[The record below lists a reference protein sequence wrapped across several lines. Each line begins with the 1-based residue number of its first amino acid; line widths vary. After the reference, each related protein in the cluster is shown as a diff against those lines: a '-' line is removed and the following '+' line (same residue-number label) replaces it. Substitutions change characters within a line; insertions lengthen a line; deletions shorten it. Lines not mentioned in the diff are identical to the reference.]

1 MNLINAI
8 TNLAMKLYALPVR
21 ISLAYASAHPKKAS
35 ERTLRSI
42 LRVNENTVYG
52 KEHHFS
58 RLLWARN
65 ADQLFRIYEHA
76 VDAADYEAFRPYVE
90 RHKQGEPNVLIPDK
104 PIMYATTSGTTS
116 KPKFIPISARYMRK
130 VYSRM
135 SRMWI
140 YTVVSH
146 RPHWQDGKLFQS
158 VSKVIEGY
166 APDGTVTG
174 SVSGLTQKK
183 IPGFIRK
190 KYTIPACVNDIPDY
204 TARYYVMMRLGVA
217 QDITFIVTANPSTM
231 LEFAHAA
238 VEHFDEI
245 IEDVE
250 KGTLSDKYDIP
261 AEVREEIMHGIR
273 PDPKRAEFLRKVKAE
288 HPEPQFKD
296 YWPNLQYL
304 NTWKCGNTKI
314 AADKVAAMLPE
325 QTFYQE
331 IGFAAS
337 ECRFGLVLDDTV
349 DTILFPNM
357 NYYEFVEES
366 DMESEHPRF
375 YRLHELKKG
384 VRYCIFVTTYS
395 GLYRYKMHDLVE
407 VGGFYKT
414 TPKIHLVQKVNGI
427 VSITGEKLYEKQFID
442 AVHEAEEQTG
452 MKVNFFIGFASPE
465 NACYD
470 FYYEFADDE
479 ITKDKASDFTIQVD
493 NNLKAANV
501 EYKTKRDSMRLKMP
515 QTNVLYPNSYEMFK
529 RLSLKAGGRD
539 GQFKLVL
546 LLQDKVRQI
555 RINRLVKKD
564 TQKSKL
570 EIRVP
575 SIPNPFSRKKKS

>member
-8 TNLAMKLYALPVR
+8 TNLALRLVALPVR
-21 ISLAYASAHPKKAS
+21 ISLYYASKHPKQSSAK
-35 ERTLRSI
+35 TLRQI
-42 LRVNENTVYG
+42 LRVNANTVYG

-58 RLLWARN
+58 RILWARN
-65 ADQLFRIYEHA
+65 PDQLFRLFEHA
-76 VDAADYEAFRPYVE
+76 VDASDYEAFRPYVE
-90 RHKQGEPNVLIPDK
+90 RHKQGEPDVLIPGK
-104 PIMYATTSGTTS
+104 PLMYATTSGTTS

-135 SRMWI
+135 SKMWVDN
-140 YTVVSH
+140 VVRH
-146 RPHWQDGKLFQS
+146 RPHWQDGRLFQS

-183 IPGFIRK
+183 IPKFIRK
-190 KYTIPACVNDIPDY
+190 KYTVPQCVNDIPDY
-204 TARYYVMMRLGVA
+204 TARYYVIMRLGVA
-217 QDITFIVTANPSTM
+217 QDVTYIVTANPSTM
-231 LEFAHAA
+231 LEFAKAA
-238 VEHFDEI
+238 VEHFDEY
-245 IEDVE
+245 IEDIQN
-250 KGTLSDKYDIP
+250 GTISDKYDIP
-261 AEVREEIMHGIR
+261 DVVREKLMR
-273 PDPKRAEFLRKVKAE
+273 RVKPDPKRAEFLRKVKAE

-296 YWPNLQYL
+296 FWPNLQFI

-314 AADKVAAMLPE
+314 ASDKVAAMIPE
-325 QTFYQE
+325 HTFYQE

-337 ECRFGLVLDDTV
+337 ECRFGIVLDDTI
-349 DTILFPNM
+349 DTTLYPNM

-366 DMESEHPRF
+366 DMESESPRF

-384 VRYCIFVTTYS
+384 VRYCVYVTTFS
-395 GLYRYKMHDLVE
+395 GLYRYNMHDMVE

-414 TPKIHLVQKVNGI
+414 TPKIHMVQKVDGI

-442 AVHEAEEQTG
+442 AVHKAEKQTG
-452 MKVNFFIGFASPE
+452 ISVAFFIGFASPE
-465 NACYD
+465 HSCYD

-479 ITKDKASDFTIQVD
+479 ISKDKASDFTIQVD
-493 NNLKAANV
+493 ENLKKMNV

-555 RINRLVKKD
+555 RINRLVKEDSPSGNKRSKKD
-564 TQKSKL
+564 
-570 EIRVP
+570 
-575 SIPNPFSRKKKS
+575 KKASA

>member
-1 MNLINAI
+1 MNIINAI
-8 TNLAMKLYALPVR
+8 TNLAMRLIALPVR
-21 ISLAYASAHPKKAS
+21 LSLIYASKHPKQSS
-35 ERTLRSI
+35 EKTLRKI
-42 LRVNENTVYG
+42 LKVNANTVYG
-52 KEHHFS
+52 REHHFS
-58 RLLWARN
+58 KILWARN
-65 ADQLFRIYEHA
+65 ADQLFRLFEHA
-76 VDAADYEAFRPYVE
+76 VEASDYEAFRPYVE
-90 RHKQGEPNVLIPDK
+90 RHKQGEPDVLIPGK

-116 KPKFIPISARYMRK
+116 KPKFIPISARYMRT

-135 SRMWI
+135 SKMWI
-140 YTVVSH
+140 WTVVTH

-204 TARYYVMMRLGVA
+204 TARYYTMMRLGVG

-231 LEFAHAA
+231 LEFAKSA
-238 VEHFDEI
+238 VDHFDEI

-250 KGTLSDKYDIP
+250 NGTLSEKFDIP
-261 AEVREEIMHGIR
+261 EEVREEITANLK

-296 YWPNLQYL
+296 FWPNLQFL

-314 AADKVAAMLPE
+314 AADKVAAMIPE
-325 QTFYQE
+325 HTYYQE

-366 DMESEHPRF
+366 DMESENPRF

-384 VRYCIFVTTYS
+384 VRYCIYVTTFS
-395 GLYRYKMHDLVE
+395 GLYRYNMHDMIE
-407 VGGFYKT
+407 VGGFFKT

-442 AVHEAEEQTG
+442 AVHQAEEQTG

-465 NACYD
+465 NSNYD
-470 FYYEFADDE
+470 FYYEFADE
-479 ITKDKASDFTIQVD
+479 ETSKDQASDFTIQVD
-493 NNLKAANV
+493 KNLKEMNV

-515 QTNVLYPNSYEMFK
+515 HTNVLYPNSYEMFK

-564 TQKSKL
+564 TPNPIL
-570 EIRVP
+570 RV
-575 SIPNPFSRKKKS
+575 PNPFSRSKKKA

>member
-1 MNLINAI
+1 MNIINAI
-8 TNLAMKLYALPVR
+8 TNFAMRLIALPVR
-21 ISLAYASAHPKKAS
+21 LSLIYASKHPKQSS
-35 ERTLRSI
+35 EKTLRKI
-42 LRVNENTVYG
+42 LKVNANTVYG
-52 KEHHFS
+52 REHHFS
-58 RLLWARN
+58 KILWARN
-65 ADQLFRIYEHA
+65 ADQLFRLFEHA
-76 VDAADYEAFRPYVE
+76 VEASDYEAFRPYVE
-90 RHKQGEPNVLIPDK
+90 RHKQGEPDVLIPGK

-116 KPKFIPISARYMRK
+116 KPKFIPISARYMRT

-135 SRMWI
+135 SKMWI
-140 YTVVSH
+140 WTVVTH

-204 TARYYVMMRLGVA
+204 TARYYTMMRLGVG

-231 LEFAHAA
+231 LEFAKSA
-238 VEHFDEI
+238 VDHFDEI

-250 KGTLSDKYDIP
+250 NGTLSEKYDIP
-261 AEVREEIMHGIR
+261 EEVRKEITANLK

-296 YWPNLQYL
+296 FWPNLQFL

-314 AADKVAAMLPE
+314 AADKVAAMIP
-325 QTFYQE
+325 QHTYYQE

-366 DMESEHPRF
+366 DMESENPRF

-384 VRYCIFVTTYS
+384 VRYCIYVTTFS
-395 GLYRYKMHDLVE
+395 GLYRYNMHDMIE
-407 VGGFYKT
+407 VGGFFKT

-442 AVHEAEEQTG
+442 AVHQAEEQTG

-465 NACYD
+465 NSNYD
-470 FYYEFADDE
+470 FYYEFADE
-479 ITKDKASDFTIQVD
+479 ETSKDQASDFTIQVD
-493 NNLKAANV
+493 KNLKEMNV

-515 QTNVLYPNSYEMFK
+515 HTNVLYPNSYEMFK

-564 TQKSKL
+564 TPNPIL
-570 EIRVP
+570 RV
-575 SIPNPFSRKKKS
+575 PNPFSRSKKKA

>member
-1 MNLINAI
+1 MNIINAI
-8 TNLAMKLYALPVR
+8 TNLAMRLIALPVR
-21 ISLAYASAHPKKAS
+21 LSLIYASKHPKQSS
-35 ERTLRSI
+35 EKTLRNI
-42 LRVNENTVYG
+42 LKVSANTVYG
-52 KEHHFS
+52 REHHFS
-58 RLLWARN
+58 KILWARN
-65 ADQLFRIYEHA
+65 ADQLFRLFEHA
-76 VDAADYEAFRPYVE
+76 VEASDYEAFRPYVE
-90 RHKQGEPNVLIPDK
+90 RHKQGEPDVLIPGK

-116 KPKFIPISARYMRK
+116 KPKFIPISARYMRT

-135 SRMWI
+135 SKMWI
-140 YTVVSH
+140 WTVVTH

-204 TARYYVMMRLGVA
+204 TARYYTMMRLGVG

-231 LEFAHAA
+231 LEFAKSA
-238 VEHFDEI
+238 VDHFDEI

-250 KGTLSDKYDIP
+250 NGTLSEKYDIP
-261 AEVREEIMHGIR
+261 EEVREEITANLK

-296 YWPNLQYL
+296 FWPNLQFL

-314 AADKVAAMLPE
+314 AADKVAAMIP
-325 QTFYQE
+325 QHTYYQE

-366 DMESEHPRF
+366 DMESENPRF

-384 VRYCIFVTTYS
+384 VRYCIYVTTFS
-395 GLYRYKMHDLVE
+395 GLYRYNMHDMIE
-407 VGGFYKT
+407 VGGFFKT

-442 AVHEAEEQTG
+442 AVHQAEDQTG

-465 NACYD
+465 NSNYD
-470 FYYEFADDE
+470 FYYEFADE
-479 ITKDKASDFTIQVD
+479 ETSKDQASDFTIQVD
-493 NNLKAANV
+493 KNLKEMNV

-515 QTNVLYPNSYEMFK
+515 NTNVLYPNSYEMFK

-564 TQKSKL
+564 TPNPIL
-570 EIRVP
+570 RV
-575 SIPNPFSRKKKS
+575 PNPFARSKKKA

>member
-1 MNLINAI
+1 MNIINAI
-8 TNLAMKLYALPVR
+8 TNLAMRLIALPVR
-21 ISLAYASAHPKKAS
+21 LSLIYASKHPKQSS
-35 ERTLRSI
+35 EKTLRKI
-42 LRVNENTVYG
+42 LKVNANTVYG
-52 KEHHFS
+52 REHHFS
-58 RLLWARN
+58 KILWARN
-65 ADQLFRIYEHA
+65 ADQLFRLFEHA
-76 VDAADYEAFRPYVE
+76 VEASDYEAFRPYVE
-90 RHKQGEPNVLIPDK
+90 RHKQGEPDVLIPGK

-116 KPKFIPISARYMRK
+116 KPKFIPISARYMRT

-135 SRMWI
+135 SKMWI
-140 YTVVSH
+140 WTVVTH

-204 TARYYVMMRLGVA
+204 TARYYTMMRLGVG

-231 LEFAHAA
+231 LEFAKSA
-238 VEHFDEI
+238 VDHFDEI

-250 KGTLSDKYDIP
+250 NGTLSEKYDIP
-261 AEVREEIMHGIR
+261 EEVREEITANLK

-296 YWPNLQYL
+296 FWPNLQFL

-314 AADKVAAMLPE
+314 AADKVAAMIPE
-325 QTFYQE
+325 QTYYQE

-366 DMESEHPRF
+366 DMESENPRF

-384 VRYCIFVTTYS
+384 VRYCIYVTTFS
-395 GLYRYKMHDLVE
+395 GLYRYNMHDMIE
-407 VGGFYKT
+407 VGGFFKT

-442 AVHEAEEQTG
+442 AVHQAEEQTG

-465 NACYD
+465 NSNYD
-470 FYYEFADDE
+470 FYYEFADE
-479 ITKDKASDFTIQVD
+479 ETSKDQASDFTIQVD
-493 NNLKAANV
+493 KNLKEMNV

-515 QTNVLYPNSYEMFK
+515 HTNVLYPNSYEMFK

-564 TQKSKL
+564 TPNPIL
-570 EIRVP
+570 RV
-575 SIPNPFSRKKKS
+575 PNPFSRSKKKA

>member
-1 MNLINAI
+1 MNIINAI
-8 TNLAMKLYALPVR
+8 TNFAMRLIALPVR
-21 ISLAYASAHPKKAS
+21 LSLIYASKHPKQSS
-35 ERTLRSI
+35 EKTLRKI
-42 LRVNENTVYG
+42 LKVNANTVYG
-52 KEHHFS
+52 REHHFS
-58 RLLWARN
+58 KILWARN
-65 ADQLFRIYEHA
+65 ADQLFRLFEHA
-76 VDAADYEAFRPYVE
+76 VEASDYEAFRPYVE
-90 RHKQGEPNVLIPDK
+90 RHKQGEPDVLIPGK

-116 KPKFIPISARYMRK
+116 KPKFIPISARYMRT

-135 SRMWI
+135 SKMWI
-140 YTVVSH
+140 WTVVTH

-204 TARYYVMMRLGVA
+204 TARYYTMMRLGVG

-231 LEFAHAA
+231 LEFAKSA
-238 VEHFDEI
+238 VDHFDEI

-250 KGTLSDKYDIP
+250 NGTLSEKFDIP
-261 AEVREEIMHGIR
+261 EEVREEITANLK

-296 YWPNLQYL
+296 FWPNLQFL

-314 AADKVAAMLPE
+314 AADKVAAMIP
-325 QTFYQE
+325 QHTYYQE

-366 DMESEHPRF
+366 DMESENPRF

-384 VRYCIFVTTYS
+384 VRYCIYVTTFS
-395 GLYRYKMHDLVE
+395 GLYRYNMHDMIE
-407 VGGFYKT
+407 VGGFFKT

-442 AVHEAEEQTG
+442 AVHQAEEQTG

-465 NACYD
+465 NSNYD
-470 FYYEFADDE
+470 FYYEFADE
-479 ITKDKASDFTIQVD
+479 ETSKDQASDFTIQVD
-493 NNLKAANV
+493 KNLKEMNV

-515 QTNVLYPNSYEMFK
+515 HTNVLYPNSYEMFK

-564 TQKSKL
+564 TPNPIL
-570 EIRVP
+570 RV
-575 SIPNPFSRKKKS
+575 PNPFSRSKKKA

>member
-1 MNLINAI
+1 MNIINAI
-8 TNLAMKLYALPVR
+8 TNLAMRLVALPVR
-21 ISLAYASAHPKKAS
+21 LSLIYASKHPKQSSAK
-35 ERTLRSI
+35 TLRKI
-42 LRVNENTVYG
+42 LRINANTVYG

-58 RLLWARN
+58 KILWARN
-65 ADQLFRIYEHA
+65 ADQLFRLFEHA
-76 VDAADYEAFRPYVE
+76 VDASDYEAFRPYVE
-90 RHKQGEPNVLIPDK
+90 RHKQGEPDVLIPGK

-116 KPKFIPISARYMRK
+116 KPKFIPISARYMRT

-135 SRMWI
+135 SKMWI
-140 YTVVSH
+140 WTVVTH

-204 TARYYVMMRLGVA
+204 SARYYTIMRLGVG

-231 LEFAHAA
+231 LEFAKAA
-238 VEHFDEI
+238 VDHFDEI

-250 KGTLSDKYDIP
+250 NGTLSEKYDIP
-261 AEVREEIMHGIR
+261 EEVREEITSHLKA
-273 PDPKRAEFLRKVKAE
+273 DPKRAEFLRKVKAE

-296 YWPNLQYL
+296 FWPNLQFL

-314 AADKVAAMLPE
+314 AADKVAAMIPE
-325 QTFYQE
+325 QTYYQE

-366 DMESEHPRF
+366 DMESENPRF

-384 VRYCIFVTTYS
+384 VRYCIYVTTFS
-395 GLYRYKMHDLVE
+395 GLYRYNMHDMIE
-407 VGGFYKT
+407 VGGFFKT

-465 NACYD
+465 NSNYD
-470 FYYEFADDE
+470 FYYEFADE
-479 ITKDKASDFTIQVD
+479 ETSKDQASDFTIQVD
-493 NNLKAANV
+493 ENLKKMNV

-515 QTNVLYPNSYEMFK
+515 HTNVLYPNSYEMFK

-564 TQKSKL
+564 TPTSK
-570 EIRVP
+570 IRV
-575 SIPNPFSRKKKS
+575 PNPFSRSKKKA

>member
-1 MNLINAI
+1 MNIINAI
-8 TNLAMKLYALPVR
+8 TNLAMRLIALPVR
-21 ISLAYASAHPKKAS
+21 LSLIYASKHPKQSS
-35 ERTLRSI
+35 EKTLRKI
-42 LRVNENTVYG
+42 LKVNANTVYG
-52 KEHHFS
+52 REHHFS
-58 RLLWARN
+58 KILWARN
-65 ADQLFRIYEHA
+65 ADQLFRLFEHA
-76 VDAADYEAFRPYVE
+76 VEASDYEAFRPYVE
-90 RHKQGEPNVLIPDK
+90 RHKQGEPDVLIPGK

-116 KPKFIPISARYMRK
+116 KPKFIPISARYMRT

-135 SRMWI
+135 SKMWI
-140 YTVVSH
+140 WTVVTH

-204 TARYYVMMRLGVA
+204 TARYYTMMRLGVG

-231 LEFAHAA
+231 LEFAKSA
-238 VEHFDEI
+238 VDHFDEI

-250 KGTLSDKYDIP
+250 NGTLSEKYDIP
-261 AEVREEIMHGIR
+261 EEVREEITANLK

-296 YWPNLQYL
+296 FWPNLQFL

-314 AADKVAAMLPE
+314 AADKVAAMIPE
-325 QTFYQE
+325 HTYYQE

-366 DMESEHPRF
+366 DMESENPRF

-384 VRYCIFVTTYS
+384 VRYCIYVTTFS
-395 GLYRYKMHDLVE
+395 GLYRYNMHDMIE
-407 VGGFYKT
+407 VGGFFKT

-442 AVHEAEEQTG
+442 AVHQAEEQTG

-465 NACYD
+465 NSNYD

-479 ITKDKASDFTIQVD
+479 TSKDQASDFTIQVD
-493 NNLKAANV
+493 KNLKEMNV

-515 QTNVLYPNSYEMFK
+515 HTNVLYPNSYEMFK

-564 TQKSKL
+564 TPNPIL
-570 EIRVP
+570 RV
-575 SIPNPFSRKKKS
+575 PNPFSRSKKKA

>member
-1 MNLINAI
+1 MNIINAI
-8 TNLAMKLYALPVR
+8 TNLAMRLIALPVR
-21 ISLAYASAHPKKAS
+21 LSLIYASKHPKQSS
-35 ERTLRSI
+35 EKTLRNI
-42 LRVNENTVYG
+42 LKVNANTVYG
-52 KEHHFS
+52 REHHFS
-58 RLLWARN
+58 KILWARN
-65 ADQLFRIYEHA
+65 ADQLFRLFEHA
-76 VDAADYEAFRPYVE
+76 VEASDYEAFRPYVE
-90 RHKQGEPNVLIPDK
+90 RHKQGEPDVLIPGK

-116 KPKFIPISARYMRK
+116 KPKFIPISARYMRT

-135 SRMWI
+135 SKMWI
-140 YTVVSH
+140 WTVVTH

-204 TARYYVMMRLGVA
+204 TARYYTMMRLGVG

-231 LEFAHAA
+231 LEFAKSA
-238 VEHFDEI
+238 VDHFDEI

-250 KGTLSDKYDIP
+250 NGTLSEKYDIP
-261 AEVREEIMHGIR
+261 EEVREEITANLK

-296 YWPNLQYL
+296 FWPNLQFL

-314 AADKVAAMLPE
+314 AADKVAAMIP
-325 QTFYQE
+325 QHTYYQE

-366 DMESEHPRF
+366 DMESENPRF

-384 VRYCIFVTTYS
+384 VRYCIYVTTFS
-395 GLYRYKMHDLVE
+395 GLYRYNMHDMIE
-407 VGGFYKT
+407 VGGFFKT

-442 AVHEAEEQTG
+442 AVHQAEDQTG

-465 NACYD
+465 NSNYD
-470 FYYEFADDE
+470 FYYEFADE
-479 ITKDKASDFTIQVD
+479 ETSKDQASDFTIQVD
-493 NNLKAANV
+493 KNLKEMNV

-515 QTNVLYPNSYEMFK
+515 NTNVLYPNSYEMFK

-564 TQKSKL
+564 TPNPIL
-570 EIRVP
+570 RV
-575 SIPNPFSRKKKS
+575 PNPFARSKKKA

>member
-1 MNLINAI
+1 MNIINAI
-8 TNLAMKLYALPVR
+8 TNLVMRLIALPVR
-21 ISLAYASAHPKKAS
+21 LSLIYASKHPKQSS
-35 ERTLRSI
+35 EKTLRKI
-42 LRVNENTVYG
+42 LKVNANTVYG
-52 KEHHFS
+52 REHHFS
-58 RLLWARN
+58 KILWARN
-65 ADQLFRIYEHA
+65 ADQLFRLFEHA
-76 VDAADYEAFRPYVE
+76 VEASDYEAFRPYVE
-90 RHKQGEPNVLIPDK
+90 RHKQGEPDVLIPGK

-116 KPKFIPISARYMRK
+116 KPKFIPISARYMRT

-135 SRMWI
+135 SKMWI
-140 YTVVSH
+140 WTVVTH

-204 TARYYVMMRLGVA
+204 TARYYTMMRLGVG

-231 LEFAHAA
+231 LEFAKSA
-238 VEHFDEI
+238 VDHFDEI

-250 KGTLSDKYDIP
+250 NGTLSEKYDIP
-261 AEVREEIMHGIR
+261 EEVREEITANLK

-296 YWPNLQYL
+296 FWPNLQFL

-314 AADKVAAMLPE
+314 AADKVAAMIPE
-325 QTFYQE
+325 HTYYQE

-366 DMESEHPRF
+366 DMESENPRF

-384 VRYCIFVTTYS
+384 VRYCIYVTTFS
-395 GLYRYKMHDLVE
+395 GLYRYNMHDMIE
-407 VGGFYKT
+407 VGGFFKT

-442 AVHEAEEQTG
+442 AVHQAEEQTG

-465 NACYD
+465 NSNYD

-479 ITKDKASDFTIQVD
+479 TSKDQASDFTIQVD
-493 NNLKAANV
+493 KNLKEMNV

-515 QTNVLYPNSYEMFK
+515 HTNVLYPNSYEMFK

-564 TQKSKL
+564 TPNPIL
-570 EIRVP
+570 RM
-575 SIPNPFSRKKKS
+575 PNPFSRSKKKA

>member
-1 MNLINAI
+1 MRLI
-8 TNLAMKLYALPVR
+8 ALPVR
-21 ISLAYASAHPKKAS
+21 LSLIYASKHPKQSS
-35 ERTLRSI
+35 EKTLRKI
-42 LRVNENTVYG
+42 LKVNANTVYG
-52 KEHHFS
+52 REHHFS
-58 RLLWARN
+58 KILWARN
-65 ADQLFRIYEHA
+65 ADQLFRLFEHA
-76 VDAADYEAFRPYVE
+76 VEASDYEAFRPYVE
-90 RHKQGEPNVLIPDK
+90 RHKQGEPDVLIPGK

-116 KPKFIPISARYMRK
+116 KPKFIPISARYMRT

-135 SRMWI
+135 SKMWI
-140 YTVVSH
+140 WTVVTH

-204 TARYYVMMRLGVA
+204 TARYYTMMRLGVG

-231 LEFAHAA
+231 LEFAKSA
-238 VEHFDEI
+238 VDHFDEI

-250 KGTLSDKYDIP
+250 NGTLSEKYDIP
-261 AEVREEIMHGIR
+261 EEVRKEITANLK

-296 YWPNLQYL
+296 FWPNLQFL

-314 AADKVAAMLPE
+314 AADKVAAMIP
-325 QTFYQE
+325 QHTYYQE

-366 DMESEHPRF
+366 DMESENPRF

-384 VRYCIFVTTYS
+384 VRYCIYVTTFS
-395 GLYRYKMHDLVE
+395 GLYRYNMHDMIE
-407 VGGFYKT
+407 VGGFFKT

-442 AVHEAEEQTG
+442 AVHQAEEQTG

-465 NACYD
+465 NSNYD
-470 FYYEFADDE
+470 FYYEFADE
-479 ITKDKASDFTIQVD
+479 ETSKDQASDFTIQVD
-493 NNLKAANV
+493 KNLKEMNV

-515 QTNVLYPNSYEMFK
+515 HTNVLYPNSYEMFK

-564 TQKSKL
+564 TPNPIL
-570 EIRVP
+570 RV
-575 SIPNPFSRKKKS
+575 PNPFSRSKKKA

>member
-1 MNLINAI
+1 MNVINSI
-8 TNLAMKLYALPVR
+8 TNLAMRLVALPVR
-21 ISLAYASAHPKKAS
+21 LSLIYASKHPKQSSAK
-35 ERTLRSI
+35 TLRKI
-42 LRVNENTVYG
+42 LKVNANTVYG
-52 KEHHFS
+52 REHHFS
-58 RLLWARN
+58 KILWARN
-65 ADQLFRIYEHA
+65 ADQLFRLFEHA
-76 VDAADYEAFRPYVE
+76 VDAADYEAFRPYVD
-90 RHKQGEPNVLIPDK
+90 RHKEGEPDVLIPGK

-116 KPKFIPISARYMRK
+116 KPKFIPISARYMRT

-135 SRMWI
+135 SKMWI
-140 YTVVSH
+140 WTVVTH

-204 TARYYVMMRLGVA
+204 TARYYTIMRLGVG

-231 LEFAHAA
+231 LEFAKAA
-238 VEHFDEI
+238 VDHFDEI

-250 KGTLSDKYDIP
+250 KGTLSEKYDIP
-261 AEVREEIMHGIR
+261 EEVRAEITAHLKA
-273 PDPKRAEFLRKVKAE
+273 DPKRAEFLRKVKAE

-296 YWPNLQYL
+296 FWPNLQFL

-314 AADKVAAMLPE
+314 AADKVAAMIPE
-325 QTFYQE
+325 HTYYQE

-384 VRYCIFVTTYS
+384 VRYCIYVTTFS
-395 GLYRYKMHDLVE
+395 GLYRYNMHDMVE

-442 AVHEAEEQTG
+442 AVHKAEESTG

-465 NACYD
+465 NSCYD
-470 FYYEFADDE
+470 FYYEFADE
-479 ITKDKASDFTIQVD
+479 ETSKDQASDFTIKVD
-493 NNLKAANV
+493 EFLKEMNV

-564 TQKSKL
+564 TPSTKL
-570 EIRVP
+570 RV
-575 SIPNPFSRKKKS
+575 PNPFKRKNKES

>member
-1 MNLINAI
+1 MNIINAI
-8 TNLAMKLYALPVR
+8 TNLAMRLIALPVR
-21 ISLAYASAHPKKAS
+21 LSLIYASKHPKQSS
-35 ERTLRSI
+35 EKTLRKI
-42 LRVNENTVYG
+42 LKVNANTVYG
-52 KEHHFS
+52 REHHFS
-58 RLLWARN
+58 KILWARN
-65 ADQLFRIYEHA
+65 ADQLFRLFEHA
-76 VDAADYEAFRPYVE
+76 VEASDYEAFRPYVE
-90 RHKQGEPNVLIPDK
+90 RHKQGEPDVLIPGK

-116 KPKFIPISARYMRK
+116 KPKFIPISARYMRT

-135 SRMWI
+135 SKMWI
-140 YTVVSH
+140 WTVVTH

-204 TARYYVMMRLGVA
+204 TARYYTMMRLGVG

-231 LEFAHAA
+231 LEFAKSA
-238 VEHFDEI
+238 VDHFDEI

-250 KGTLSDKYDIP
+250 NGTLSEKYDIP
-261 AEVREEIMHGIR
+261 EEVRKEITANLK

-296 YWPNLQYL
+296 FWPNLQFL

-314 AADKVAAMLPE
+314 AADKVAAMIPE
-325 QTFYQE
+325 HTYYQE

-366 DMESEHPRF
+366 DMESENPRF

-384 VRYCIFVTTYS
+384 VRYCIYVTTFS
-395 GLYRYKMHDLVE
+395 GLYRYNMHDMIE
-407 VGGFYKT
+407 VGGFFKT

-442 AVHEAEEQTG
+442 AVHQAEEQTG

-465 NACYD
+465 NSNYD
-470 FYYEFADDE
+470 FYYEFADE
-479 ITKDKASDFTIQVD
+479 ETSKDQASDFTIQVD
-493 NNLKAANV
+493 KNLKEMNV

-515 QTNVLYPNSYEMFK
+515 HTNVLYPNSYEMFK

-564 TQKSKL
+564 TPNPIL
-570 EIRVP
+570 RV
-575 SIPNPFSRKKKS
+575 PNPFSRSKKKA

>member
-1 MNLINAI
+1 MNIINAI
-8 TNLAMKLYALPVR
+8 TNLAMRLIALPVR
-21 ISLAYASAHPKKAS
+21 LSLIYASKHPKQSS
-35 ERTLRSI
+35 EKTLRKI
-42 LRVNENTVYG
+42 LKVNANTVYG
-52 KEHHFS
+52 REHHFS
-58 RLLWARN
+58 KILWARN
-65 ADQLFRIYEHA
+65 ADQLFRLFEHA
-76 VDAADYEAFRPYVE
+76 VEASDYEAFRPYVE
-90 RHKQGEPNVLIPDK
+90 RHKQGEPDVLIPGK

-116 KPKFIPISARYMRK
+116 KPKFIPISARYMRT

-135 SRMWI
+135 SKMWI
-140 YTVVSH
+140 WTVVTH

-204 TARYYVMMRLGVA
+204 TARYYTMMRLGVG

-231 LEFAHAA
+231 LEFAKSA
-238 VEHFDEI
+238 VDHFDEI

-250 KGTLSDKYDIP
+250 NGTLSEKYDIP
-261 AEVREEIMHGIR
+261 EEVRKEITANLK

-296 YWPNLQYL
+296 FWPNLQFL

-314 AADKVAAMLPE
+314 AADKVAAMIP
-325 QTFYQE
+325 QHTYYQE

-366 DMESEHPRF
+366 DMESENPRF

-384 VRYCIFVTTYS
+384 VRYCIYVTTFS
-395 GLYRYKMHDLVE
+395 GLYRYNMHDMIE
-407 VGGFYKT
+407 VGGFFKT

-442 AVHEAEEQTG
+442 AVHQAEEQTG

-465 NACYD
+465 NSNYD
-470 FYYEFADDE
+470 FYYEFADE
-479 ITKDKASDFTIQVD
+479 ETSKDQASDFTIQVD
-493 NNLKAANV
+493 KNLKEMNV

-515 QTNVLYPNSYEMFK
+515 HTNVLYPNSYEMFK

-564 TQKSKL
+564 TPNPIL
-570 EIRVP
+570 RV
-575 SIPNPFSRKKKS
+575 PNPFSRSKKKA

>member
-1 MNLINAI
+1 MNIINAI
-8 TNLAMKLYALPVR
+8 TNFAMRLIALPVR
-21 ISLAYASAHPKKAS
+21 LSLIYASKHPKQSS
-35 ERTLRSI
+35 EKTLRKI
-42 LRVNENTVYG
+42 LKVNANTVYG
-52 KEHHFS
+52 REHHFS
-58 RLLWARN
+58 KILWARN
-65 ADQLFRIYEHA
+65 ADQLFRLFEHA
-76 VDAADYEAFRPYVE
+76 VEASDYEAFRPYVE
-90 RHKQGEPNVLIPDK
+90 RHKQGEPDVLIPGK

-116 KPKFIPISARYMRK
+116 KPKFIPISARYMRT

-135 SRMWI
+135 SKMWI
-140 YTVVSH
+140 WTVVTH

-204 TARYYVMMRLGVA
+204 TARYYTMMRLGVG

-231 LEFAHAA
+231 LEFAKSA
-238 VEHFDEI
+238 VDHFDEI

-250 KGTLSDKYDIP
+250 NGTLSEKYDIP
-261 AEVREEIMHGIR
+261 EEVRKEITANLK

-296 YWPNLQYL
+296 FWPNLQFL

-314 AADKVAAMLPE
+314 AADKVAAMIP
-325 QTFYQE
+325 QHTCYQE

-366 DMESEHPRF
+366 DMESENPRF

-384 VRYCIFVTTYS
+384 VRYCIYVTTFS
-395 GLYRYKMHDLVE
+395 GLYRYNMHDMIE
-407 VGGFYKT
+407 VGGFFKT

-442 AVHEAEEQTG
+442 AVHQAEEQTG

-465 NACYD
+465 NSNYD
-470 FYYEFADDE
+470 FYYEFADE
-479 ITKDKASDFTIQVD
+479 ETSKDQASDFTIQVD
-493 NNLKAANV
+493 KNLKEMNV

-515 QTNVLYPNSYEMFK
+515 HTNVLYPNSYEMFK

-564 TQKSKL
+564 TPNPIL
-570 EIRVP
+570 RV
-575 SIPNPFSRKKKS
+575 PNPFSRSKKKA

>member
-1 MNLINAI
+1 MNIINAI
-8 TNLAMKLYALPVR
+8 TNLAMRLIALPVR
-21 ISLAYASAHPKKAS
+21 LSLIYASKHPKQSS
-35 ERTLRSI
+35 EKTLRKI
-42 LRVNENTVYG
+42 LKVNANTVYG
-52 KEHHFS
+52 REHHFS
-58 RLLWARN
+58 KILWARN
-65 ADQLFRIYEHA
+65 ADQLFRLFEHA
-76 VDAADYEAFRPYVE
+76 VEASDYEAFRPYVE
-90 RHKQGEPNVLIPDK
+90 RHKQGEPDVLIPGK

-116 KPKFIPISARYMRK
+116 KPKFIPISARYMRT

-135 SRMWI
+135 SKMWI
-140 YTVVSH
+140 WTVVTH

-204 TARYYVMMRLGVA
+204 TARYYTMMRLGVG

-231 LEFAHAA
+231 LEFAKSA
-238 VEHFDEI
+238 VDHFDEI

-250 KGTLSDKYDIP
+250 NGTLSEKYDIP
-261 AEVREEIMHGIR
+261 EEVRKEITANLK

-296 YWPNLQYL
+296 FWPNLQFL

-314 AADKVAAMLPE
+314 AADKVAAMIP
-325 QTFYQE
+325 QHTYYQE

-366 DMESEHPRF
+366 DMESENPRF

-384 VRYCIFVTTYS
+384 VRYCIYVTTFS
-395 GLYRYKMHDLVE
+395 GLYRYNMHDMIE
-407 VGGFYKT
+407 VGGFFKT

-442 AVHEAEEQTG
+442 AVHQAEEQTG

-465 NACYD
+465 NSNYD
-470 FYYEFADDE
+470 FYYEFADE
-479 ITKDKASDFTIQVD
+479 ETSKDQASDFTIQVD
-493 NNLKAANV
+493 KNLKEMNV

-515 QTNVLYPNSYEMFK
+515 HTNVLYPNSYEMFK

-564 TQKSKL
+564 TPNPI
-570 EIRVP
+570 IRV
-575 SIPNPFSRKKKS
+575 PNPFSRSKKKA